1 MAHAPKGEKKIP
13 PFLWQTHGILEL
25 RYRWSR
31 YARVKIPGEPRIIVQ
46 HLSIN
51 PPKSFFEKRLHSR
64 NVLVKQ
70 FDTQKAVLKTK
81 NKLKKRVRAN
91 TFLKKRAR
99 AARFFKK
106 RAARAR
112 FLSNTF
118 FYISPLMTLPIDSS
132 ANLLGGLNWNY
143 LPM

>member
-13 PFLWQTHGILEL
+13 LFLWQTHGILEF

-64 NVLVKQ
+64 NVLVKP
-70 FDTQKAVLKTK
+70 FDTQKTVLKTK
-81 NKLKKRVRAN
+81 YVLKKRARAN
-91 TFLKKRAR
+91 TFLKKRVR

-118 FYISPLMTLPIDSS
+118 FYISPLSTSLSWYIFFI
-132 ANLLGGLNWNY
+132 
-143 LPM
+143 